1 MSDRLIPVD
10 AQRAASRAGVRTFTQ
25 SLASVIP
32 TAAVVVGITG
42 DWWLSAMLGAASAVV
57 TALLAGSAAYL
68 SILSKGI
75 PEDYA
80 PRISGGEPRRA
91 TIA

>member
-10 AQRAASRAGVRTFTQ
+10 ATVAAKRAFVRTAAQ

-80 PRISGGEPRRA
+80 PRISDGEPRRA
-91 TIA
+91 TIS